1 MKILKIEGKI
11 KRASYFKEVAG
22 FNYEEYTG
30 NIRTMFQHIS
40 LVVAPLC
47 PTEYVSYLINGIKA
61 SNDEMN
67 MGKIIVKTASIGM
80 ATDFEAAVIN
90 ISNFIP

>member
-47 PTEYVSYLINGIKA
+47 PTKYVSYLINGIKA
-61 SNDEMN
+61 SNHEMN
-67 MGKIIVKTASIGM
+67 LVKS
-80 ATDFEAAVIN
+80 
-90 ISNFIP
+90 